1 MKRLWSWTVVGSKQ
15 TGVKTNDGFV
25 KVQWSMLSINLMYQ
39 ITFREGI
46 IIGTSI
52 YGNIQGRTRLNTSEA
67 SNRY

>member
-1 MKRLWSWTVVGSKQ
+1 MLKISPLANEIQICNLQAHNFRLHL
-15 TGVKTNDGFV
+15 D
-25 KVQWSMLSINLMYQ
+25 NLMYQ